1 MAALKPVPV
10 RTTVVP
16 TGPFAGAKPLNSG
29 AGDGEA
35 VSLVTAATKVAVAAD
50 REDATT
56 VEVAAAPDS
65 AAVVLAELLLLLDE
79 LDGLPV
85 PLSEIVMAS
94 CALFNVKSACTVC
107 ETVLVAA
114 LDVR

>member
-50 REDATT
+50 REDAIT
-56 VEVAAAPDS
+56 VVVAAAPDS
-65 AAVVLAELLLLLDE
+65 AAVVLAELLLLDE

-107 ETVLVAA
+107 ETVPVAD